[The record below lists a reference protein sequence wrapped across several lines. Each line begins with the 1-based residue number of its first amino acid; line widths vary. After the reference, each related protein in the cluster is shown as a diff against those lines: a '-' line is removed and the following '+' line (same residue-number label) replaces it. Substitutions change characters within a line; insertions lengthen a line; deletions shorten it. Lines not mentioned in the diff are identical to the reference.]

1 MSFRLACCVLAL
13 GFSAAL
19 DMKWTPNGE
28 APAPFSTK
36 QREAMGMDPSAM
48 AGGQPGQPEEPTG
61 GTLTLGLGAL
71 LVVYVTNNWLLVQPL
86 VNVLQGLLGP
96 LLGAAAAPKPARKAV
111 SAKDAQ
117 KARAARLSRL
127 AVDTKK

>member
-1 MSFRLACCVLAL
+1 MLAL
-13 GFSAAL
+13 SFSAAL

-28 APAPFSTK
+28 GPAPFSTK
-36 QREAMGMDPSAM
+36 QREAMGVDPSAM
-48 AGGQPGQPEEPTG
+48 GGQPGQQPEATQG

-71 LVVYVTNNWLLVQPL
+71 LVVYFTNNWLRVQPL
-86 VNVLQGLLGP
+86 MDVLQGLLGP
-96 LLGAAAAPKPARKAV
+96 LLGAAAAPKPARAKAA

>member
-1 MSFRLACCVLAL
+1 MGLRLACCVLAL

-28 APAPFSTK
+28 GPAPFSTK

-48 AGGQPGQPEEPTG
+48 MGGQPGQPEGPQG

-71 LVVYVTNNWLLVQPL
+71 LVVYITNNWLLVQPL
-86 VNVLQGLLGP
+86 MNVLQGLLGP
-96 LLGAAAAPKPARKAV
+96 LLGAAAAPKATRAKP
-111 SAKDAQ
+111 SAAEAQ